1 MLHPASW
8 VVAAIGSLV
17 WVNMLSARCT
27 VHETTPLNGHA
38 EVEKTPITAM
48 VWHLQGYKSTL
59 YFMLIIISHSSL
71 LLALGFFHFLSS
83 ANHRW
88 RTREASSVNALP
100 PQREVLC
107 PMTPKFHHRCHP
119 DLRHHRSPRRKSHH
133 TAPLLTGVRAVQ
145 CLRED
150 PDDRPFLI
158 RY

>member
-8 VVAAIGSLV
+8 AVAAIGSLV

-133 TAPLLTGVRAVQ
+133 TAPLLTGVRAGQ